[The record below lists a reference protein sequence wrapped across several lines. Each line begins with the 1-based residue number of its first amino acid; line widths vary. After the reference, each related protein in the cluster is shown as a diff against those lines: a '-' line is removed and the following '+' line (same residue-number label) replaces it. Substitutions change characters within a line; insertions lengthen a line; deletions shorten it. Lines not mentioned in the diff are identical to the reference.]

1 MKMKRLALTL
11 GPAFAATLLGAC
23 STAPMMPDKAWTV
36 EPVMTVRHGSQ
47 NAAGYY
53 ALGRH
58 EENRPPPEKALKAY
72 RKAVEADPGFVPAWN
87 ALGALHARLGQL
99 EEALGALERAVKL
112 APAASHLHNN
122 LGYALLLA
130 GRDEAAATTLRR
142 AVQIDGN
149 NRRAWHN
156 LADAYRRL
164 GDESNAELAEAK
176 ANGTWPGEIHTPTP
190 AAKPMPITTAQPK
203 AGSPPV
209 VGSASEPAPA
219 DQANSGTR
227 LVKIAEN
234 VYELRT
240 TPAAAGTP
248 ARKAERAVPAA
259 LAVSVAPVTS
269 GVSLVSFAAP
279 VTSAAPPASVAP
291 AASSS
296 RPVRYEVSNGHGRN
310 GLARRIATL
319 LQQDGMAF
327 PRLTNKRPF
336 NEPASVVQ
344 YKRGFREA
352 AEALA
357 ARLPFRPTILET
369 PSAGLVSDVR
379 LLLGRD
385 LTTSEACAELDL
397 CPRVAAREPRP
408 AVAVSAARERAG
420 E

>member
-58 EENRPPPEKALKAY
+58 EENRPPPEKALNAY

-99 EEALGALERAVKL
+99 EEALGALERAVNL

-122 LGYALLLA
+122 LGYAMLLA
-130 GRDEAAATTLRR
+130 GRDEAAAATLRR

-176 ANGTWPGEIHTPTP
+176 ANGTWPGEIHAPTP
-190 AAKPMPITTAQPK
+190 AAKPMPIRTAQPK

-219 DQANSGTR
+219 NQANSGTR

-248 ARKAERAVPAA
+248 ARKAERAVPAT

-269 GVSLVSFAAP
+269 AAP
-279 VTSAAPPASVAP
+279 LASVAP

-336 NEPASVVQ
+336 NESASVVQ
-344 YKRGFREA
+344 YQRGFREA

-357 ARLPFRPTILET
+357 ARLPFRPTVLAT

-397 CPRVAAREPRP
+397 CPRVAARAPRP